1 MAISPVTMPQ
11 LGESVTEGTIGK
23 WLKQPG
29 DRVEKYESIA
39 EVITDKVNAEIPSPV
54 SGVIRELKVEEGATV
69 PVGTEI
75 LTIDDGGDA
84 AEAPAPQPA
93 AAASATPVPAAPAP
107 APQPETPAPAPVA
120 AVASAPA
127 APAAPAATVPASP
140 APVAAGTDNG
150 RAASQ
155 PPADM
160 GAAVAANVPASEMQ
174 HYSSLSGGP
183 STMPQTSSDYDEMR
197 KRYTPAVRRLA
208 EEHGVAL
215 HEVKGTGSGGRVTKE
230 DVLQY
235 VAQRSAAPAPA
246 PAAPSA
252 PAPAAPTPV
261 APAQQPSAPATA
273 PAPPQAPSMPVLTGD
288 TPMGLTPMR
297 RAIAEHMVRSV
308 HTSPH
313 AWTSVEIDMTNVVKY
328 RESIK
333 KSFEQREGISITYL
347 PFFIKAVVDAVKQ
360 VPQVNAVW
368 NDEQGVVLKREIN
381 VGVPI
386 DIGEGLIVPVM
397 HGADNLS
404 VTGIARKVHE
414 LAERARA
421 NKLTLADIQGGT
433 ITVNNTG
440 SLGTIMTHS
449 IINQPQ
455 ACLVTMEAVVKRP
468 VVIDDAIAIRSMMY
482 SVIALDHRILD
493 GAVGARFLRLIKQS
507 LEGFDPS
514 AAGL

>member
-1 MAISPVTMPQ
+1 MAVTPVTMPQ

-29 DRVEKYESIA
+29 DSVEKYESIA

-54 SGVIRELKVEEGATV
+54 SGVIKELKVEEGATV

-75 LTIDDGGDA
+75 LSIEEVGAA
-84 AEAPAPQPA
+84 AEANAPTPSAATASSPPQAPAPA
-93 AAASATPVPAAPAP
+93 AAVQTAPAP
-107 APQPETPAPAPVA
+107 APTPAPAP
-120 AVASAPA
+120 
-127 APAAPAATVPASP
+127 
-140 APVAAGTDNG
+140 
-150 RAASQ
+150 AASQ
-155 PPADM
+155 AENGRTAQMPTDMSAGVAASMPQGQAQMYAGTPAGG
-160 GAAVAANVPASEMQ
+160 GAATAGAS
-174 HYSSLSGGP
+174 SGETEEELLRRR
-183 STMPQTSSDYDEMR
+183 S
-197 KRYTPAVRRLA
+197 TPAVRRLA
-208 EEHGVAL
+208 EEHQVDL
-215 HEVKGTGSGGRVTKE
+215 TQVSGTGLGGRVTKE

-235 VAQRSAAPAPA
+235 VAQRGAAP
-246 PAAPSA
+246 
-252 PAPAAPTPV
+252 APTPV
-261 APAQQPSAPATA
+261 APAPAQPSPAASAPTQPAQAPAA
-273 PAPPQAPSMPVLTGD
+273 MPTVGGE

-308 HTSPH
+308 QTSPH

-333 KSFEQREGISITYL
+333 QSFKAREGVDITYL

-360 VPQVNAVW
+360 VPQVNAIW
-368 NDEQGVVLKREIN
+368 SDEQGVVLKRDIN
-381 VGVPI
+381 IGIPI
-386 DIGEGLIVPVM
+386 DIGEGLIVPVV

-404 VTGIARKVHE
+404 VTGLARKVYD
-414 LAERARA
+414 LAEKARA

-440 SLGTIMTHS
+440 ALGTIMTHS

-455 ACLVTMEAVVKRP
+455 ACLVTMEAIVKRP

-493 GAVGARFLRLIKQS
+493 GGVGARFLRIIKQS
-507 LEGFDPS
+507 LENFNPE
-514 AAGL
+514 AGGL

>member
-1 MAISPVTMPQ
+1 
-11 LGESVTEGTIGK
+11 
-23 WLKQPG
+23 
-29 DRVEKYESIA
+29 
-39 EVITDKVNAEIPSPV
+39 
-54 SGVIRELKVEEGATV
+54 
-69 PVGTEI
+69 
-75 LTIDDGGDA
+75 
-84 AEAPAPQPA
+84 
-93 AAASATPVPAAPAP
+93 
-107 APQPETPAPAPVA
+107 
-120 AVASAPA
+120 
-127 APAAPAATVPASP
+127 
-140 APVAAGTDNG
+140 
-150 RAASQ
+150 
-155 PPADM
+155 
-160 GAAVAANVPASEMQ
+160 VPASETQ
-174 HYSSLSGGP
+174 FYSSLSGGP
-183 STMPQTSSDYDEMR
+183 STIPQTSTDSDEMR

-208 EEHGVAL
+208 EEHGVGL
-215 HEVKGTGSGGRVTKE
+215 SEVKGTGTGGRVTKE

-235 VAQRSAAPAPA
+235 VAQRAAAPAPA
-246 PAAPSA
+246 PTPAAPAPAPSA
-252 PAPAAPTPV
+252 PVPAAPTPAAPTP
-261 APAQQPSAPATA
+261 APAQV
-273 PAPPQAPSMPVLTGD
+273 PSMPVVSGD

-381 VGVPI
+381 VGIPI
-386 DIGEGLIVPVM
+386 DIGEGLIVPVI

-404 VTGIARKVHE
+404 VTGIARKVYE

-440 SLGTIMTHS
+440 ALGTIMTHS

-507 LEGFDPS
+507 LEGFDS
-514 AAGL
+514 SSVSL